1 MQNKKNFLLVILFIV
16 SCLDNRTTKLIEKS
30 KYYYPNEEKF
40 QELVQQVSNKER
52 IDWMFAKAI
61 IIKES
66 HYADH
71 LVSLSG
77 AVGLM
82 QLMPRT
88 GSYISPTF
96 TNYMTARKQK
106 RDKKGQRI
114 YREKTAEEWGRIYQA
129 ELQNIYSMNKSNPEE
144 LYKLDR
150 RFDPEWNIKE
160 GIRQLAAEYHFFV
173 KRKHSEYESMILAS
187 AAYNAGRF
195 AVMKLE
201 SNPKYDSIPI
211 NRETEK
217 YIGSM
222 LRVWEALKKGEG
234 FIPENKSWV
243 LWL

>member
-1 MQNKKNFLLVILFIV
+1 MQNKKKFLVIVLFV
-16 SCLDNRTTKLIEKS
+16 LSCVDNRSTRLIEKS

-40 QELVQQVSNKER
+40 QEFIQEISSKQE

-88 GSYISPTF
+88 GSYTSPAF
-96 TNYMTARKQK
+96 KNYMAARKQK

-114 YREKTAEEWGRIYQA
+114 YRERTAEEWGRIYQA

-160 GIRQLAAEYHFFV
+160 GIRQLATEYHFFI

-222 LRVWEALKKGEG
+222 LRVWEALRKGEG

>member
-1 MQNKKNFLLVILFIV
+1 
-16 SCLDNRTTKLIEKS
+16 
-30 KYYYPNEEKF
+30 
-40 QELVQQVSNKER
+40 
-52 IDWMFAKAI
+52 MFAKAV

-71 LVSLSG
+71 LVSQSG

-82 QLMPRT
+82 QLMPRN
-88 GSYISPTF
+88 GSYTTNAF
-96 TNYMTARKQK
+96 VNYMIARKQK
-106 RDKKGQRI
+106 RDKDGKRI
-114 YREKTAEEWGRIYQA
+114 YREKTVEEWGRLYQI
-129 ELQNIYSMNKSNPEE
+129 ELQTLYATNRERPNE
-144 LYKLDR
+144 LYKLDK

-160 GIRQLAAEYHFFV
+160 GIRQLAAEYHFFLS
-173 KRKHSEYESMILAS
+173 RKHTEYESMILAS

-195 AVMKLE
+195 AVMKSE
-201 SNPKYDSIPI
+201 RNPKFDSIPI

-222 LRVWEALKKGEG
+222 LRVFEALKKGEG

>member
-1 MQNKKNFLLVILFIV
+1 MQNKKYFFLVILFIL

-96 TNYMTARKQK
+96 T
-106 RDKKGQRI
+106 
-114 YREKTAEEWGRIYQA
+114 A

>member
-1 MQNKKNFLLVILFIV
+1 LQKVIILSLFFLL
-16 SCLDNRTTKLIEKS
+16 STCLDNRISKQIEKS

-40 QELVQQVSNKER
+40 QEYIIELSSKNKV
-52 IDWMFAKAI
+52 DWMFVKSV

-88 GSYISPTF
+88 GSYTSESF
-96 TNYMTARKQK
+96 TNYMIARKQK
-106 RDKKGQRI
+106 RNKSGVRI
-114 YREKTAEEWGRIYQA
+114 YKEKSAEEWGRIYQS
-129 ELQNIYSMNKSNPEE
+129 ELQNIYSMNKSNPEL

-160 GIRQLAAEYHFFV
+160 GIRQLATEYHFFL

-195 AVMKLE
+195 AVMKSE

>member
-1 MQNKKNFLLVILFIV
+1 MFKKKYFFLATLIFL
-16 SCLDNRTTKLIEKS
+16 SCLENRNPKLIDKS

-40 QELVQQVSNKER
+40 QEFIQIVSSNHE
-52 IDWMFAKAI
+52 IDWMFAKSI

-82 QLMPRT
+82 QLMPRN
-88 GSYISPTF
+88 GSYISESF
-96 TNYMTARKQK
+96 KNYMIARKQK

-114 YREKTAEEWGRIYQA
+114 YLQKTAEEWGRIYQA
-129 ELQNIYSMNKSNPEE
+129 ELQNIYAMNKSNPET
-144 LYKLDR
+144 LYKLDK
-150 RFDPEWNIKE
+150 RFDPEWNLKE
-160 GIRQLAAEYHFFV
+160 GIRQLAAEYHFFI

-195 AVMKLE
+195 AVMKSE
-201 SNPKYDSIPI
+201 PNPKFDSIPI

-222 LRVWEALKKGEG
+222 IRVWEALKKGEG